1 MKVTWLWEILAL
13 LMLWPQV
20 PVIAEPLTRDP
31 FAPVIQKPKF
41 KSSHMVRK
49 QPEHLHSKNV
59 LANPKSASLV
69 KKIEPISGCPKGW
82 RYLGNMTVNHQ
93 LQALLEQKQHVLQF
107 FQGQQIAGTAWKIHL
122 IGSEQVMLASAQ
134 QKSLCV
140 LKRWSSSS

>member
-13 LMLWPQV
+13 LMLWLQV
-20 PVIAEPLTRDP
+20 PARAEPLTRDP
-31 FAPVIQKPKF
+31 FTPVIQKPKF
-41 KSSHMVRK
+41 KSSHAQRK
-49 QPEHLHSKNV
+49 QPEHPHSKNV

-69 KKIEPISGCPKGW
+69 KKVEPISGCPKGW